1 MKAVNCASGELLAS
15 TEAQASDKNHV
26 LDALGNLASEI
37 RRRLGESLTSVQKFS
52 VPLEQVTT
60 PSLPALQAYS
70 QAQTAFDE
78 KGGTAPIPFGKR
90 AIELDPKFAI
100 AYTLL
105 GVTYDNLGEN
115 GLAIENL
122 RKGFELREHV
132 SERERYLISA
142 VYYNFGTGE
151 LGKANDIYQEWLQ
164 TYPRDTIPPTNLGAN
179 YATMGQYE
187 KSLQPLADS
196 LSLNRDSG
204 VQYALLID
212 SYVALGRLGEAK
224 ATYERAIARKLA
236 TPDIHVSRDL
246 IAFLEGDIAEMQRQ
260 LVWASG
266 QPGAEGQLLSLQS
279 DTEAFAGQFAR
290 ARRLSQSA
298 FESAQRN
305 GLQEAAAG
313 ALLDAALREAEV
325 GNPTGVGED
334 VRLALSLP
342 KHI

>member
-1 MKAVNCASGELLAS
+1 LEQSPFLGLISDEQAQQTLALMGKATEARLAPVFAREVCERRGSAAVLDGSIAQIGTQYLLTVKAVNCASGELLAS

-52 VPLEQVTT
+52 VPLEHVTT

-78 KGGTAPIPFGKR
+78 KGGTAAIPFGKR

-105 GVTYDNLGEN
+105 GVTYDNLAEN

-132 SERERYLISA
+132 SERESYLISA

-187 KSLQPLADS
+187 KSLPPLADS

-212 SYVALGRLGEAK
+212 SYVALVRSSRRSQGNLRAGDSPQVGNARHTRL
-224 ATYERAIARKLA
+224 
-236 TPDIHVSRDL
+236 P
-246 IAFLEGDIAEMQRQ
+246 
-260 LVWASG
+260 
-266 QPGAEGQLLSLQS
+266 
-279 DTEAFAGQFAR
+279 
-290 ARRLSQSA
+290 
-298 FESAQRN
+298 
-305 GLQEAAAG
+305 
-313 ALLDAALREAEV
+313 LLDRF
-325 GNPTGVGED
+325 
-334 VRLALSLP
+334 S
-342 KHI
+342 